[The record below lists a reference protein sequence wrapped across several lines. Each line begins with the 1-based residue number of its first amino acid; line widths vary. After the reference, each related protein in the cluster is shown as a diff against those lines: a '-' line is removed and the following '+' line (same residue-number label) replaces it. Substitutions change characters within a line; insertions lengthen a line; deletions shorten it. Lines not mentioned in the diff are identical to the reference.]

1 MIDVLL
7 PYYGDPDLLRRAVV
21 SVLGQSTDAW
31 RLLVVDDHS
40 PHPEVGTW
48 VAALGDSRITYSRND
63 QNLGVNGNFRR
74 CLEHATAPI
83 VTFMGCDD
91 EMGADHLRTIADAW
105 HRHPGAGLVQP
116 RVRVVDADG
125 AAARGTADRIKSRID
140 PVGSTETVLRGED
153 LARRLMIGNWL
164 YFPAIAWRRELL
176 ERHPFR
182 SDMETTLDLALV
194 LDLVLAGESAVLL
207 PEETFSY
214 RRHARSAS
222 SLTAR
227 SAERFVEELRLFDEY
242 AERFEAHGWHR
253 AAAMA
258 RLHPTSRAHTLSTA
272 VGALAGRDT
281 RLAGRLTALA
291 LSRGH

>member
-7 PYYGDPDLLRRAVV
+7 PYYGDPDLLRRAVT
-21 SVLGQSTDAW
+21 SVRKQTTDQW
-31 RLLVVDDHS
+31 RLLVVDDAS
-40 PHPEVGTW
+40 SHPELGDW
-48 VAALGDSRITYSRND
+48 VASLGDSRLTYLRNSR
-63 QNLGVNGNFRR
+63 NLGVNGNFRR

-105 HRHPGAGLVQP
+105 QRHPDAALVQP
-116 RVRVVDADG
+116 RVHVVGADG
-125 AAARGTADRIKSRID
+125 APARGVADRIKARID
-140 PVGSTETVLRGED
+140 PVGSTETVLRGEA

-164 YFPAIAWRRELL
+164 YFPAIAWRRDLL
-176 ERHPFR
+176 DRHPFR
-182 SDMETTLDLALV
+182 ADMETTLDLALV
-194 LDLVLAGESAVLL
+194 LDLVLAGETAVLL
-207 PEETFSY
+207 PEETFAY

-227 SAERFVEELRLFDEY
+227 NAERFLEEVRLFAELGRRFDE
-242 AERFEAHGWHR
+242 RGWHR

-272 VGALAGRDT
+272 ARAFVARDT
-281 RLAGRLTALA
+281 RLAGRLTTLA
-291 LSRGH
+291 LS